1 MPDKEGP
8 SPLEETRMYQVELW
22 TLLGRWAGSLM
33 LHMSSGCFSGILS
46 LMRSDNPVRGQVSA
60 GGRCTL
66 SGSIR
71 TRVSTYPMTG
81 GGRAAFSGAAGAA
94 FALRRHLSAASW
106 NKKGGIAHARVL
118 SGNDAT
124 P

>member
-8 SPLEETRMYQVELW
+8 SPLEETRMYRVELW
-22 TLLGRWAGSLM
+22 TLLGRRAGSLM
-33 LHMSSGCFSGILS
+33 LHMSSSCFSGMLS

-60 GGRCTL
+60 DGRCTL

-81 GGRAAFSGAAGAA
+81 KGLLFPERLELLLHCAGMY
-94 FALRRHLSAASW
+94 LPLQGKRREE
-106 NKKGGIAHARVL
+106 
-118 SGNDAT
+118 
-124 P
+124 